1 MSIAFIPITKDNP
14 LYNEKII
21 RDKWDTFLTKFS
33 NAISDEF
40 DIEIDQDDFNIIV
53 ENCLNKIYVPSS
65 TTTSSSSLEVKEV
78 KTVEKEVKTVEKKE
92 VKTVEK
98 KEEKKKKEKEER
110 LRCVQIL
117 KNNEQCKGKQ
127 VKGGQYCTR
136 HSPKEESSSSSS
148 DEE

>member
-65 TTTSSSSLEVKEV
+65 TTSSSSLEVKEV
-78 KTVEKEVKTVEKKE
+78 KTVEKEVKTVEKQ